1 MFLRVYLS
9 KNHAPARPMKQSALT
24 NANPVTARQTS
35 KLAALARG
43 LLSVVLLLMWVV
55 PTLLLSGCDAKPAP
69 SGQTDSAA
77 TTRPAGKTF
86 TVACTTTMIADL
98 ARQIAGPDAKI
109 ICLMK
114 AGEDPHVYDARPR
127 DAQTIADADLVLA
140 NGLHLESTLMTIIEH
155 NAPGKFTLLAED
167 PRIDPLRSESAQ
179 GAPDPHCW
187 FSVPYF
193 RVYAERARDAF
204 IKADPA
210 HEQGYRDRAAAYIAK
225 LDELDAWVRSELA
238 TIPRDKRAVIT
249 SHDAFEYFGREYG
262 VDMHAVIGI
271 STEQAPKP
279 EDVNRLIELVRDKGI
294 KALFI
299 ETSVNNTL
307 NEIIKKVAAQGKAK
321 IGGSLYSDS
330 LGEPGTPTGDYIGV
344 MKHNVSM
351 MVQAMR

>member
-1 MFLRVYLS
+1 M
-9 KNHAPARPMKQSALT
+9 NQTLT
-24 NANPVTARQTS
+24 PQLTGSRS
-35 KLAALARG
+35 SP
-43 LLSVVLLLMWVV
+43 LL
-55 PTLLLSGCDAKPAP
+55 PTLLLLLSPLFWLAGCDSKPASP
-69 SGQTDSAA
+69 APAGA
-77 TTRPAGKTF
+77 TTTTAPAAKVL

-98 ARQIAGPDAKI
+98 ARQIVGPDAKVVCI
-109 ICLMK
+109 MK
-114 AGEDPHVYDARPR
+114 TGEDPHVYDARPR
-127 DAQTIADADLVLA
+127 DAQTLADADVVLV
-140 NGLHLESTLMTIIEH
+140 NGLHLEATLMTIIEH
-155 NAPGKFTLLAED
+155 NAPGRFTELAED
-167 PRIDPLRSESAQ
+167 PRIDPLRSLTAK

-193 RVYAERARDAF
+193 RVYAERARDALV
-204 IKADPA
+204 KADPA
-210 HEQGYRDRAAAYIAK
+210 HAKGYTERAAAYMAK

-238 TIPRDKRAVIT
+238 TIPRDKRSVIT

-307 NEIIKKVAAQGKAK
+307 NEIVKKVAAQGNAK
-321 IGGSLYSDS
+321 IGGSLFSDS

-344 MKHNVSM
+344 VKHNVSA